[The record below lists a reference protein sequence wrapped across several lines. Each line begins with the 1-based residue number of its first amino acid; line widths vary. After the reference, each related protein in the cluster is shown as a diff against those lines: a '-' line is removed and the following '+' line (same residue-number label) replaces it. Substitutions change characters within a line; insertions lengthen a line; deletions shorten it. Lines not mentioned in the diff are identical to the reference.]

1 MTMRRVLTAAVTAF
15 VLFAS
20 APAPAAAA
28 ELVMFETAGCPW
40 CAKWHAEVG
49 PGYPKSPEGQRA
61 PLRVQRLETTRDGG
75 VVLASP
81 VTVSPTFVLVDQ
93 GREVGRVIGY
103 PGADF
108 FWGLLAQMIAKLD
121 KVIVAPE
128 QRAERAGALQSV
140 MAAE

>member
-1 MTMRRVLTAAVTAF
+1 MRLLLTMAVTVFALLAG
-15 VLFAS
+15 VLS
-20 APAPAAAA
+20 PATAA

-40 CAKWHAEVG
+40 CVKWHAEVG
-49 PGYPKSPEGQRA
+49 PGYSKSPEGQRA
-61 PLRVQRLETTRDGG
+61 PLRVQRLETSRTGG
-75 VVLASP
+75 VILASP

-93 GREVGRVIGY
+93 GREVSRIIGY